1 MQLLLES
8 GSAIKKAKDKFFEDV
23 IKQFHL
29 TGIEL
34 TVLLFLKNS
43 KFDTAT
49 DIVNELFIAKS
60 HVSLSVN
67 LLNTKGYIQK
77 IQDKEDRKITHLK
90 LTEKADEICKIANSK
105 ISELEDKLFSGLTEE
120 DKIHMEKIFN
130 VFYKNIREI
139 LEEGSI

>member
-23 IKQFHL
+23 VKQFHL

-60 HVSLSVN
+60 YVSLSVN

>member
-23 IKQFHL
+23 VKQFHL